1 MRKPTLQ
8 LTWCAA
14 ALLCSAVLVNAFPK
28 PSLVAKAWQLDFEP
42 GKPRPVSIRDVNGQI
57 QWYWY
62 LTYEVQNNTAQER
75 LFIPEISVATDEGD
89 LVRTGKNVP
98 AEVFEAIQQLERNP
112 LLLSPIEI
120 VGKLLLGAD
129 FAKEGVAIWPAFD
142 HPVDQMDV
150 FVAGLS
156 GETEPVEHPLTK
168 ERVVMRKVLML
179 TFATPG
185 SRTHPQ
191 RQAVL
196 PRGEEWIMR

>member
-28 PSLVAKAWQLDFEP
+28 PSLVPKAWQLDFGP
-42 GKPRPVSIRDVNGQI
+42 GKPQPISIRDINGQI

-62 LTYEVQNNTAQER
+62 LTYKVQNNTRQER
-75 LFIPEISVATDEGD
+75 LFIPEIAVATDEGD
-89 LVRTGKNVP
+89 LVSTGKNVP
-98 AEVFEAIQQLERNP
+98 AEVFEAIQRAEGNP
-112 LLLSPIEI
+112 LLLSPIQI

-142 HPVDQMDV
+142 HSVDQMDV

-156 GETEPVEHPLTK
+156 GETEAIEHPLTK
-168 ERVVMRKVLML
+168 ERVVMRKMLML

-185 SRTHPQ
+185 SHTHPE

-196 PRGEEWIMR
+196 PSGEEWIMR